1 MLLGQEAQSGL
12 AGGLC
17 FKVPR
22 EVVVI
27 LLAEA
32 TAISEVSPIW
42 GIWF

>member
-1 MLLGQEAQSGL
+1 MLVGQEARSGL

-32 TAISEVSPIW
+32 TVISELSPTW
-42 GIWF
+42 GI